1 MVVTAAADAAQQAR
15 GGLRAMD
22 PTRDLRV
29 IADLISEAFAHE
41 LDARG
46 RTALRELQWMARL
59 TPLVWWWSQADP
71 SFREAFN
78 GFVWEEPVPGRRGQR
93 IVGNV
98 SLNRAPGSRSRWI
111 ICNVVVQ
118 DAYRNQGIGR
128 KLTDAAIAEA
138 RELGA
143 RGVLLQVYEDN
154 SPALHLYSSLGFQE
168 VTGETD
174 VQLET
179 IGSAAFFDAPGYR
192 LRAWQPSDGA
202 AAYQLAQL
210 VTAEARRWIRPIQA
224 GEYQLDWLTRLGRA
238 IGDLLAG
245 RRIYRLVA
253 LREERLVAM
262 MTVTATLRHDEHR
275 LELLVHPEHTGQLEL
290 ALVSRTLHMLAGI
303 PSRPVVTTVETGH
316 AATLKVLQ
324 ECGFA
329 RKRTLLTLYRSLG

>member
-1 MVVTAAADAAQQAR
+1 MVVTAAADTAQQAQ
-15 GGLRAMD
+15 GGLRATD

-46 RTALRELQWMARL
+46 RAALRELRWMARL

-71 SFREAFN
+71 GFREAFN
-78 GFVWEEPVPGRRGQR
+78 GFVWEEPVPGKRGKQ

-118 DAYRNQGIGR
+118 DAYQNQGIGR
-128 KLTDAAIAEA
+128 KLTDAATAEA

-143 RGVLLQVYEDN
+143 RGVLLQVHEDN
-154 SPALHLYSSLGFQE
+154 SPALHLYTSLGFQE
-168 VTGETD
+168 AAGETD
-174 VQLET
+174 MQLET
-179 IGSAAFFDAPGYR
+179 VRSVAFFDAPGYR
-192 LRAWQPSDGA
+192 LRAWQPADGA

-210 VTAEARRWIRPIQA
+210 VTAEARRWIRPVQA
-224 GEYQLDWLTRLGRA
+224 GEYKLDWLTRLGRA

-245 RRIYRLVA
+245 HRVYRLVA
-253 LREERLVAM
+253 LREEQLVAM
-262 MTVTATLRHDEHR
+262 MTVTAALRRDEHR
-275 LELLVHPEHTGQLEL
+275 LDLLVHPDHRGQLEV
-290 ALVSRTLHMLAGI
+290 ALVSRALHMLAAI
-303 PSRPVVTTVETGH
+303 PYKPVVTTVETRH
-316 AATLKVLQ
+316 TATLKVLH